1 MKIRHRLTLLF
12 TISVAGVMLLLYFFI
27 FYYSRD
33 FHRREFFDRLSQR
46 VDLTEKFFLEES
58 RLPPQLARQVR
69 EQFLLKLSD
78 EKEWLLTPDGV
89 LPDSLAPFLTS
100 GILDLLPGQ
109 EIQFIDQR
117 RQGLARIYELDGRH
131 HLIVVTAVDEFGHT
145 KLANLQRIL
154 MYSLPFSLVLVG
166 LIGWFATRRALMP
179 LDRNITRTRE
189 ITASNLGTRLELP
202 KQRDEIHDFSAII
215 NDLLDRL
222 QSAFEFQK
230 KFISNASH
238 EIRNPLTVIAGEAE
252 IALSAERPAAEYRQS
267 LETIAQEAERLHQLV
282 NSLLSLARTG
292 GEGVLPEREDIPLPE
307 LILEIQEGVSKKHDP
322 SNIKW
327 PDLSDDTLPES
338 IFCNR
343 MLFRSALVNLIDNAC
358 KYDLSKTISVDI
370 RYDEGLWTFEVTD
383 QGVGIP
389 ESELHLVTEP
399 MYRATNARPFPGQGL
414 GLAMV
419 DRIIRWHA
427 GSLHIQSTPQQG
439 TIARITLPILKN

>member
-12 TISVAGVMLLLYFFI
+12 TLSVAGVMLLLYFFI
-27 FYYSRD
+27 YYYSRD
-33 FHRREFFDRLSQR
+33 FHQREFFDRLSDR

-69 EQFLLKLSD
+69 EQFLLKLSN
-78 EKEWLLTPDGV
+78 EQEWLLDPEGV
-89 LPDSLAPFLTS
+89 LPDSLAPFLS
-100 GILDLLPGQ
+100 MRVAQLKPGD
-109 EIQFIDQR
+109 EIQFVDQH

-154 MYSLPFSLVLVG
+154 MFSLPFSLALVG

-179 LDRNITRTRE
+179 LDRNIARTRE

-202 KQRDEIHDFSAII
+202 AQQDEIYDFSAII

-222 QSAFEFQK
+222 QGAFEFQK

-252 IALSAERPAAEYRQS
+252 IALSAERPAQAYRQS

-292 GEGVLPEREDIPLPE
+292 GEGVLPQREQVPLPE
-307 LILEIQEGVSKKHDP
+307 LLTDIQEGVSTKHDP
-322 SNIKW
+322 SDIQW
-327 PDLSDDTLPES
+327 PDLTHHSFPES
-338 IFCNR
+338 VSCNR
-343 MLFRSALVNLIDNAC
+343 MLFRSAMANLIDNAC
-358 KYDLSKTISVDI
+358 KYDPTKTISVDI
-370 RYDEGLWTFEVTD
+370 RYASGNWIFEVTD

-427 GSLHIQSTPQQG
+427 GTLQIESIQNKG
-439 TIARITLPILKN
+439 TKATIRIPH

>member
-12 TISVAGVMLLLYFFI
+12 TLSVAGVMLLLYFFI
-27 FYYSRD
+27 YYYSRD
-33 FHRREFFDRLSQR
+33 FHQREFFDRLSDR

-69 EQFLLKLSD
+69 EQFLLKLSE
-78 EKEWLLTPDGV
+78 EKEWLLDPKGV
-89 LPDSLAPFLTS
+89 LPDSLAPFLS
-100 GILDLLPGQ
+100 SQVMDLQPGD
-109 EIQFIDQR
+109 EFQFIDQN

-154 MYSLPFSLVLVG
+154 MFSLPFSLVLVG

-202 KQRDEIHDFSAII
+202 TQRDEIHDFSVII

-222 QSAFEFQK
+222 QGAFEFQK

-252 IALSAERPAAEYRQS
+252 IALSADRPAQEYRQS
-267 LETIAQEAERLHQLV
+267 LETIALEAERLHQLV

-292 GEGVLPEREDIPLPE
+292 GEGELPERQDVLVDDFIQDIRD
-307 LILEIQEGVSKKHDP
+307 EIRKKHDP
-322 SNIKW
+322 SAILW
-327 PDLSDDTLPES
+327 PDLSSSSRKTLS
-338 IFCNR
+338 CNR
-343 MLFRSALVNLIDNAC
+343 MLLRSALVNVIDNAC
-358 KYDLSKTISVDI
+358 KYDESRTVKVQIHYST
-370 RYDEGLWTFEVTD
+370 GQWTFEVSD
-383 QGVGIP
+383 KGVGIP

-399 MYRATNARPFPGQGL
+399 MYRATNARPFPGKGL

-419 DRIIRWHA
+419 DRIVRWHN
-427 GSLHIQSTPQQG
+427 G
-439 TIARITLPILKN
+439 TFEIRSSMGEGTKVRISIPN